1 MNLLN
6 ILLVEDDPNSI
17 AITTYIFNKAGLRD
31 NLKVVKSGQDA
42 IAYLS
47 GSGVYS
53 DRRTYP
59 FPSLVLLDLYMPG
72 IDGFEVLSWIRN
84 QKDLQDLPV
93 VILTASYDSDDIQ
106 RCFELGANNY
116 LLKPISIDSIKEIVD
131 IYTKP
136 VSDNP
141 RVLLIDDDLDMR
153 RLAMAQLKKRF
164 PGIRIVEVGTQE
176 ELGPALAQGEYDIVI
191 TDYDLKWT
199 NGLKLLRIMKTRWP
213 RCPVIMCTGSGSEEI
228 VAEALRLGIDD
239 YVLKKQKHFVR
250 LPNAVRLALARSR
263 HLKDAI
269 ETNARY
275 RALYERVPIGLF
287 SCTLNGNLIDAN
299 PAFLKMLGFS
309 NLESITSINLAE
321 SFADKEDRKKIA
333 SFERSKNNIF
343 SLETRLIKTDGSVI
357 WAELKIYRVRD
368 EQKKRLYYEGTLID
382 ITERKN
388 LELQLRQA
396 TKMEAIGLLA
406 GGIAHDFNNILT
418 SLIGYGTLMQMKT
431 GEDDPLRMYIDQIIS
446 ASNKAANLTQNL
458 LSFSR
463 TRPQNLEIIEVNRH
477 ILTTINLLKRLL
489 TDDIKL
495 DVLTSTEEMYIKGD
509 ATQFDQVL
517 FNLVTNARDAM
528 PKGGRLTIATELIR
542 LDNIL
547 DLTLGFG
554 EPGMYAGIY
563 VTDTGHGI
571 ESDKKEKIF
580 DPFFTTKEI
589 GKGTGLGLFTVYGVV
604 KQHNGCIDIK
614 SEKNKGTTFK
624 IFFPITTEVVKTDTS
639 SQSLKKEKGGA
650 TILLAEDNDEVRSLM
665 IQILSDF
672 GYEVIPASDGEEAVE
687 IFKKNRDVDL
697 LLFDSVMPKKNGR
710 EAYDEIKKI
719 EPNIKVLFTSGYTKD
734 IVLNKGIEDNEFH
747 FISKPIKPIELTNKI
762 RDILS

>member
-1 MNLLN
+1 MNPIN
-6 ILLVEDDPNSI
+6 ILLVEDDPNSVS
-17 AITTYIFNKAGLRD
+17 ITTYIFNKAGLGN
-31 NLKVVKSGQDA
+31 NLQVVKCGEDA

-47 GSGVYS
+47 GHGVYS
-53 DRRTYP
+53 NRKAYP

-72 IDGFEVLSWIRN
+72 IDGFEVLSWVKK
-84 QKDLQDLPV
+84 QKEFQDLPV
-93 VILTASYDSDDIQ
+93 VILTSSYDSEDIQ
-106 RCFELGANNY
+106 RCYELGANNY
-116 LLKPISIDSIKEIVD
+116 LLKPISIDSVKEVID

-136 VSDNP
+136 ISDNP
-141 RVLLIDDDLDMR
+141 KVLLIDDDLDMR

-164 PGIRIVEVGTQE
+164 PGIHIVEVGTPD
-176 ELGPALAQGEYDIVI
+176 ELEPALAQGEYDIVI

-199 NGLKLLRIMKTRWP
+199 NGLRLLRIMKTRWP

-263 HLKDAI
+263 HLKDAV
-269 ETNARY
+269 ESNARY

-287 SCTLNGNLIDAN
+287 SCSLNGKLIDAN
-299 PAFLKMLGFS
+299 PAFMRMLGFS
-309 NLESITSINLAE
+309 SLESISSINLADR
-321 SFADKEDRKKIA
+321 FADKEDRKKIA
-333 SFERSKNNIF
+333 SFEKLKKDIF
-343 SLETRLIKTDGSVI
+343 SIETKLLKSDGSAI
-357 WAELKIYRVRD
+357 WTELKIYRVRD
-368 EQKKRLYYEGTLID
+368 ELKKRSYYEGTLID

-418 SLIGYGTLMQMKT
+418 SIIGYGTLLQMKT
-431 GEDDPLRMYIDQIIS
+431 AEDNPIRIYIDQIIS

-458 LSFSR
+458 LSFCR
-463 TRPQNLEIIEVNRH
+463 TKPQNLELIEVNKH
-477 ILTTINLLKRLL
+477 ILTTINLLKRLI
-489 TDDIKL
+489 TEDIKL
-495 DVLTSTEEMYIKGD
+495 DVSILGEKIFIKAD

-528 PKGGRLTIATELIR
+528 PKGGRLMITTELVR
-542 LDNIL
+542 LDNML
-547 DLTLGFG
+547 DLTLSFG

-563 VTDTGHGI
+563 VTDTGYGI
-571 ESDKKEKIF
+571 DSDKTEKIF
-580 DPFFTTKEI
+580 DPFFTTKEV
-589 GKGTGLGLFTVYGVV
+589 GKGTGLGLFTVYGVI

-624 IFFPITTEVVKTDTS
+624 IFFPVTEEEVKKDTPS
-639 SQSLKKEKGGA
+639 PFLKQEKGSG
-650 TILLAEDNDEVRSLM
+650 TILLAEDNDEVRNLM

-672 GYEVIPASDGEEAVE
+672 GYKVIPASDGEEAIE
-687 IFKKNRDVDL
+687 IFKKTRDIDL

-710 EAYDEIKKI
+710 EAYEEIRKI
-719 EPNIKVLFTSGYTKD
+719 DPQIKVLFTSGYTKD
-734 IVLNKGIEDNEFH
+734 IVLNKGIEDSEFH
-747 FISKPIKPIELTNKI
+747 FISKPIKPTELLDKI
-762 RDILS
+762 KNILS